1 MARQLLTLDPDP
13 LYRTVVFLKYS
24 GLHGLPIQSYTDE
37 STGQTY
43 DYHRVRV
50 FGPYEKPG
58 PARAMIKR
66 EVTHAEK
73 GYSNFY
79 DYTLPMGQR
88 TPFTVSDVQGIVQS
102 GVPAWGLHVG

>member
-13 LYRTVVFLKYS
+13 LYRTVVFFKYS
-24 GLHGLPIQSYTDE
+24 GPHGLPMQSYTDE
-37 STGQTY
+37 TTGQTY

-66 EVTHAEK
+66 EEQHAKK
-73 GYSNFY
+73 GYSNYY
-79 DYTLPMGQR
+79 DFTLPQGQR
-88 TPFTVSDVQGIVQS
+88 VSYTVSDVQGIVQT
-102 GVPAWGLHVG
+102 GVPAWGLHV